1 LAGKDAPLP
10 TIFSVAKAGVEINKA
25 ATTAITI
32 SLILIL
38 KLYRTDMRISN
49 KIVLFNQLFI

>member
-1 LAGKDAPLP
+1 LP
-10 TIFSVAKAGVEINKA
+10 TIFSVAKAGVEIDRA

-38 KLYRTDMRISN
+38 KLYRTDMKIFN
-49 KIVLFNQLFI
+49 KIGLFNQLFI

>member
-10 TIFSVAKAGVEINKA
+10 TILSAAKAGVEINKA

-32 SLILIL
+32 SLILML
-38 KLYRTDMRISN
+38 KLYRTDIVICK
-49 KIVLFNQLFI
+49 KIV